1 MECNAF
7 AELWPPKRMDKR
19 NSNKKIVT
27 FSFNGIAESF
37 VAENHAASFLPF
49 FLSFVLFLSFFL
61 FVLSHKRKEE
71 IGTMLTF
78 FPIILGEREREKELT
93 YAKVAL

>member
-49 FLSFVLFLSFFL
+49 FLSFVLFLFFFF
-61 FVLSHKRKEE
+61 FVRVITQAKRRNWNDVNFLSDNP
-71 IGTMLTF
+71 G
-78 FPIILGEREREKELT
+78 REREKRN
-93 YAKVAL
+93 

>member
-7 AELWPPKRMDKR
+7 AELWPLKRMDKR

-49 FLSFVLFLSFFL
+49 FRSFSLFLFFVRVITQAKRRNWNDVN
-61 FVLSHKRKEE
+61 FLSDNP
-71 IGTMLTF
+71 G
-78 FPIILGEREREKELT
+78 REREKRN
-93 YAKVAL
+93 